1 LEDVLDDVHDH
12 LVEEADDAA
21 HGRPKERGKVC
32 LFCCWPSEKMRG
44 NFSAHKTPQST
55 PTPTQTPIMAS
66 SPSVTDDLNTLARFL
81 ARRDIPSL
89 LVSPPSPRPASHP
102 YPFDILVLCG
112 SAIVGTVQ
120 TAVDALKAGLAP
132 ILLISGGVGHSTG
145 LLVDA
150 IKSHPI
156 FGGGVVATSSST
168 LNADGTGAGPRAEA
182 EMFRDVALLLGAPP
196 EQVLVECVSTNCGS
210 NASESLALLR
220 RLGLPHRRLLLLQDP
235 TMCERSHATFRHWW
249 RDTEGAEIVA
259 YAPFVPTV
267 VRQEGEGGP
276 GSSGGGSSSSSG
288 SCSSSSGSSAF
299 TVDAEGFAG
308 AWTFPRL
315 LSLLVGEVPRL
326 RDDEAGYGPNGKG
339 FIAHVDIPAEVESA
353 YARVRAAFPEAMR

>member
-1 LEDVLDDVHDH
+1 
-12 LVEEADDAA
+12 
-21 HGRPKERGKVC
+21 
-32 LFCCWPSEKMRG
+32 
-44 NFSAHKTPQST
+44 
-55 PTPTQTPIMAS
+55 MAS

-81 ARRDIPSL
+81 ARRDISSL
-89 LVSPPSPRPASHP
+89 VTPPSPHPTSRP

-132 ILLISGGVGHSTG
+132 VLLISGGVGHSTG

-150 IKSHPI
+150 IESHPV

-220 RLGLPHRRLLLLQDP
+220 RLGLSHRRLLLLQDP

-267 VRQEGEGGP
+267 VRQVGVGGP
-276 GSSGGGSSSSSG
+276 GSSGGSSSSSG
-288 SCSSSSGSSAF
+288 SCSGGGSSSAF

-308 AWTFPRL
+308 AWSFPRL

-326 RDDEAGYGPNGKG
+326 RDDEAGYGPKGKG

-353 YARVRAAFPEAMR
+353 YARVRAAFPEATR